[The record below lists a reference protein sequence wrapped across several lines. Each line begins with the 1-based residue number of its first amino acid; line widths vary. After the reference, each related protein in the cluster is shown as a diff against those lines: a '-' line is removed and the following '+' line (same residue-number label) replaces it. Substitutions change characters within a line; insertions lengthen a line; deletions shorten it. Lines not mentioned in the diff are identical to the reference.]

1 MKPTPRT
8 PQEMIAMANRF
19 RQRSEAIL
27 AVISTQPEVGDD
39 LLVHAANWT
48 AREQQIAV
56 EFETL
61 AVT

>member
-1 MKPTPRT
+1 
-8 PQEMIAMANRF
+8 MIAMANRF